1 MTLRRLKPGDVVG
14 VAALS
19 GPADPEDLARG
30 CAALEE
36 MGFRIR
42 LAPIVGLKTGSLG
55 LAGADTERLAG
66 YRGLLLDGD
75 VAAILFARGGYGV
88 TPLLPLLD
96 PEEIAA
102 HPKIHCGFSDLTA
115 LSGFL
120 LSRCGLPSFHGPMVA
135 ADLARGLDPLSA
147 SFFPALLEGRGP
159 SGLPMPG
166 ADVLSGGDFDG
177 RLVGG
182 CLSLLA
188 AGVGTPAEF
197 PYDGAILFLE
207 DVGEEAYRIDRMLVT
222 LRDAGRLAKLKGI
235 LIGSLSAITFGGV
248 EDAARLRALLV
259 ERLAPLGIPVVAGL
273 PAGHRPPNVTLPV
286 GARVTWDEGRRVL
299 SFREEIVT

>member
-19 GPADPEDLARG
+19 GPPTRRTWPGDAPPSRRWDTGSGSPERG
-30 CAALEE
+30 AED
-36 MGFRIR
+36 
-42 LAPIVGLKTGSLG
+42 GSLG

-166 ADVLSGGDFDG
+166 PTSSPAAISTGGWSAGASRSSRPGSEPRPSSRTTG
-177 RLVGG
+177 RSSSSRTSAKRPTGSTG
-182 CLSLLA
+182 CSSRS
-188 AGVGTPAEF
+188 GTPG
-197 PYDGAILFLE
+197 DWLNS
-207 DVGEEAYRIDRMLVT
+207 R
-222 LRDAGRLAKLKGI
+222 
-235 LIGSLSAITFGGV
+235 GS
-248 EDAARLRALLV
+248 
-259 ERLAPLGIPVVAGL
+259 
-273 PAGHRPPNVTLPV
+273 
-286 GARVTWDEGRRVL
+286 
-299 SFREEIVT
+299 